1 MHRRLR
7 GRTVAAAVAVISA
20 SLVAAACGSSS
31 SSSGSGGSSNGK
43 SSMRIAVNMYT
54 RDLPYFVQIL
64 QGIQHQ
70 AQPLGWNIQPTYGNT
85 DPTEQINQIENA
97 TTTHPNAMVVIPVDQ
112 NAIIPPV
119 AQAKAAGVPVL
130 TMGDNL
136 APSAKGVQLS
146 FLGSDYTALGA
157 QKANYIVSQLH
168 GQGTVGFIHGIR
180 GLNFSEAQR
189 MGAMSVFSKYPGIK
203 VVDGGYTGAFTS
215 DAGLKLSEDLLTRA
229 PNVNAIY
236 YDNDDI
242 ALGGIQA
249 LKERGIPKSKVI
261 VVGTDGGPA
270 ALAAVKAGTL
280 NYTIS
285 LCGFRQGKQAVQ
297 LLYNYLVKHIQPPPV
312 NYEPDLTFTPA
323 TYAQQIKQ
331 VNAGNC

>member
-1 MHRRLR
+1 M
-7 GRTVAAAVAVISA
+7 T
-20 SLVAAACGSSS
+20 
-31 SSSGSGGSSNGK
+31 
-43 SSMRIAVNMYT
+43 IAVNMYT

-64 QGIQHQ
+64 QGIQKQ
-70 AQPLGWNIQPTYGNT
+70 SKPLGWTIQPTYGNT
-85 DPTEQINQIENA
+85 NPTEQINQIQNA
-97 TTTHPNAMVVIPVDQ
+97 ATTHPNAMVVIPVDQ
-112 NAIIPPV
+112 NAIIPPIQ
-119 AQAKAAGVPVL
+119 QAKAAGVPVL

-136 APSAKGVQLS
+136 APAGKSVQLS

-157 QKANYIVSQLH
+157 QKANWIVAQLH
-168 GQGTVGFIHGIR
+168 GHGTVGFIHGIR

-189 MGAMSVFSKYPGIK
+189 QGAMAVFSKNPGIK

-215 DAGLKLSEDLLTRA
+215 DTGLKLTEDLLARS

-249 LKERGIPKSKVI
+249 LKERNIPKSKVLI
-261 VVGTDGGPA
+261 VGTDGGPA
-270 ALAAVKAGTL
+270 ALAAVKSGAL

-297 LLYNYLVKHIQPPPV
+297 LLYNYLVKHIQPPAV
-312 NYEPDLTFTPA
+312 NFEPDLTFTPA
-323 TYAQQIKQ
+323 TYSTQIKQ
-331 VNAGNC
+331 VQAGNC